1 MEKLKSTFTNM
12 ALALTLVAVFAG
24 GLLAWVNNMTQGPK
38 GAGGEDPYRRYRFGY
53 G

>member
-24 GLLAWVNNMTQGPK
+24 GLLAWVNNMTQGPIK
-38 GAGGEDPYRRYRFGY
+38 AQEEKTLTDAIGHG
-53 G
+53 